1 MDNIE
6 NGVAWHGGT
15 AKAWANT
22 EYSRIMNPV
31 CISILNGIKAVAEK
45 FGVVDEL
52 TNAMMALVSA
62 WK

>member
-6 NGVAWHGGT
+6 NGVAWHVGT
-15 AKAWANT
+15 EKAWANT

-45 FGVVDEL
+45 IDVADEL
-52 TNAMMALVSA
+52 NNAMTALVSA